1 MKYPLDAPIDHVL
14 RGANVTIGDYKNHV
28 AHYKNSPSKENKHIV
43 EHDIWMIKSKL
54 NEGYDKDTDKYKNG

>member
-43 EHDIWMIKSKL
+43 EHDIR
-54 NEGYDKDTDKYKNG
+54 